1 MLCACSGEQFKF
13 EEPPQSPESLATRD
27 FSASGLSS
35 RTVDWESKFDD
46 AQVDEVESTL
56 KEALSL
62 NYEEARA
69 LLGRLEY
76 QRGNYDAA
84 LQVFQGIDIR
94 GLTPRMTRA
103 IVWRTRPR
111 RTRAKADN
119 AAPGMMSMHSVSL
132 LLEAILLKAKSMEEL
147 GRYVEA
153 AKECKVILDTVESAL
168 PNGMSEGIVEDCKL
182 QDMFHKALEL
192 LPSLWTKAGFLDEAI
207 NAYRRALIKP
217 WNLDPHRLAGVQ
229 KNLAATLLYSGV
241 EASLPPPL
249 QVWDP
254 TTPKNNTEE
263 AILLLLILMRKV
275 AFLEI
280 KWDPEI
286 MDHLTYALSIT
297 GQLELLADH
306 VEQVLPGIYNRAER
320 WYFLALCYSAVGQN
334 ETALN
339 LLRKISGCSEENKKP
354 HFPSFLLGAK
364 LCSQDPNH
372 SHQGINFASK
382 VIDLAD
388 DQNEHFIGQAHKF
401 LGACYGN
408 AARVSALDSD
418 RILYQKDSLNSL
430 NHAAFNGK
438 EDPEAMFS
446 LGLENALQR
455 NLDRA
460 FDNTMMYSDMVAGS
474 SGKGWKLLALVLS
487 AEQRFNDAETMVDFA
502 LDEAGMMDQLELL
515 RLKAVLQIA
524 QEQPKQA
531 IETFRIL
538 LAMIQGQREVQ
549 AKNFDQAKY
558 LVSKELAERKL
569 EMTAWQDLA
578 SIYTKLGSW
587 LDAEICVDKAKS
599 IEFYSPRCWHTTGM
613 LCEAQSLYKEALIS
627 FSVSLSIEPDHVPSI
642 VSIAE
647 VLMKLGSQQLPI
659 ARSLLMNA
667 VRLEPTNH
675 QAWLNLGL
683 VSKME
688 GSLQQAA
695 DYFQAAYELQLSA
708 PVQSFA

>member
-103 IVWRTRPR
+103 IIWRTRPR

-153 AKECKVILDTVESAL
+153 AKECKIILDTVESAL

-192 LPSLWTKAGFLDEAI
+192 LPYLWTKAGFLDEAI
-207 NAYRRALIKP
+207 NAYRRVLIKP
-217 WNLDPHRLAGVQ
+217 WNLDPQRLAGVQ

-249 QVWDP
+249 QVWGP

-364 LCSQDPNH
+364 LCSQDPDH
-372 SHQGINFASK
+372 SHQGINFARK

-430 NHAAFNGK
+430 NHAALNGK
-438 EDPEAMFS
+438 EDPEVMYS

-538 LAMIQGQREVQ
+538 LAMIQGQREHQ

-587 LDAEICVDKAKS
+587 PDAEICVDKAKS
-599 IEFYSPRCWHTTGM
+599 IEFYSPRSWHTTGM
-613 LCEAQSLYKEALIS
+613 LCESQSLYKEALVS

>member
-111 RTRAKADN
+111 KTRAKADN
-119 AAPGMMSMHSVSL
+119 AAPAMMSMHSVSL

-153 AKECKVILDTVESAL
+153 AKECKIILDTVESAL

-192 LPSLWTKAGFLDEAI
+192 LPYLWTKAGFLDEAI

-217 WNLDPHRLAGVQ
+217 WNLDPQSLAGVQ

-249 QVWDP
+249 QVWGP
-254 TTPKNNTEE
+254 TTPKDNTEE

-364 LCSQDPNH
+364 LCSQDPSH
-372 SHQGINFASK
+372 SHQGINFACK

-388 DQNEHFIGQAHKF
+388 DQNEHLIGQAHKF

-430 NHAAFNGK
+430 NHAALNGK

-538 LAMIQGQREVQ
+538 LAMIQGQRELQ

-587 LDAEICVDKAKS
+587 PDAEICVEKAKS

-613 LCEAQSLYKEALIS
+613 LCEAQSLYKEALVS

>member
-168 PNGMSEGIVEDCKL
+168 PNGTSEGIVEDCKL

-217 WNLDPHRLAGVQ
+217 WNLDPQRLAAVQ
-229 KNLAATLLYSGV
+229 KNLAATLLFSGV

-249 QVWDP
+249 QVWGP

-372 SHQGINFASK
+372 SHQGINFARK
-382 VIDLAD
+382 VTDLAD
-388 DQNEHFIGQAHKF
+388 DQNEHFIDQAHKF

-430 NHAAFNGK
+430 NHAALNGK
-438 EDPEAMFS
+438 EDPEMMFS

-538 LAMIQGQREVQ
+538 LAMIQGQRELQ

-613 LCEAQSLYKEALIS
+613 LCEAQSLYKEALVS